1 MDRIK
6 ERNNFTV
13 TVEDFNI
20 PLTIMDRMPDRS
32 KKTEDLYN
40 IVNQLYLTALHPRAT
55 HTFFSGAHPEVE
67 FAAAYGNSI
76 SNLVKL
82 LFSLVISSLIYL
94 LRVCCF
100 ICTNLCNFPVDLLL
114 LIFMFTLLWLGKIL
128 CIMSLFLTL
137 LRLIS
142 WLNI

>member
-55 HTFFSGAHPEVE
+55 HTFFSGA
-67 FAAAYGNSI
+67 YGTLTRIDHMLSHEISLNRVKKRDIIQSI
-76 SNLVKL
+76 
-82 LFSLVISSLIYL
+82 
-94 LRVCCF
+94 
-100 ICTNLCNFPVDLLL
+100 FPNHNKVN
-114 LIFMFTLLWLGKIL
+114 IKINN
-128 CIMSLFLTL
+128 
-137 LRLIS
+137 R
-142 WLNI
+142 